1 MMLCDT
7 MLCYAMLCRVN
18 NKVDVDM
25 VLLPPVCV
33 GDLEANLKSRDIS
46 PMPSAN
52 YASDHIP
59 LGFVAQLKPIAAS
72 DALLVTA
79 ATLQS

>member
-1 MMLCDT
+1 MS
-7 MLCYAMLCRVN
+7 CRVN

-33 GDLEANLKSRDIS
+33 GDLEANLKSRDIT
-46 PMPSAN
+46 PMPSAS

-59 LGFVAQLKPIAAS
+59 LGFVAKVRPSIGIIS
-72 DALLVTA
+72 DALVT